1 MMSISCFIKCVL
13 IYKKM
18 NNLKSRKFEDY
29 FMRNHYMVL
38 RSCFK
43 LSKGGYNYVIH
54 WNIMRMHW
62 ILFTLLKGELYGTY
76 NISGRRR
83 TRDS

>member
-1 MMSISCFIKCVL
+1 
-13 IYKKM
+13 
-18 NNLKSRKFEDY
+18 
-29 FMRNHYMVL
+29 MVL

>member
-1 MMSISCFIKCVL
+1 MLYI
-13 IYKKM
+13 
-18 NNLKSRKFEDY
+18 
-29 FMRNHYMVL
+29 
-38 RSCFK
+38 
-43 LSKGGYNYVIH
+43 G
-54 WNIMRMHW
+54 

>member
-1 MMSISCFIKCVL
+1 MLYIGILCACIGFYL
-13 IYKKM
+13 
-18 NNLKSRKFEDY
+18 
-29 FMRNHYMVL
+29 HY
-38 RSCFK
+38 
-43 LSKGGYNYVIH
+43 
-54 WNIMRMHW
+54 W

>member
-1 MMSISCFIKCVL
+1 
-13 IYKKM
+13 
-18 NNLKSRKFEDY
+18 
-29 FMRNHYMVL
+29 MVL
-38 RSCFK
+38 RNCFK

-54 WNIMRMHW
+54 WNIMCMHWILFTLLHW